1 MAGKKCGWKPPSK
14 NNPNVLPNIISY
26 RYLPGWLAKK
36 VYHNYLDPSLKRQ
49 VPGPS
54 STCPRRISR
63 REDLEM
69 GIFSSLGRFL
79 CTLKFENHRG
89 CIIVPRKNVSSQR
102 KRAFWERGK
111 AITWYQKEKEKLTK
125 YLFEKAQRNLGIF
138 GISRTKICIY
148 KESLNQTP
156 FRFFRN
162 PNDFCNTWGRSEPK
176 CICQKQRLQALPS
189 PPTCIFR
196 EIQSRCSWESCPKFI
211 KTSFFNNDVVAL

>member
-1 MAGKKCGWKPPSK
+1 MVGRESASQ
-14 NNPNVLPNIISY
+14 
-26 RYLPGWLAKK
+26 LPGPLAK
-36 VYHNYLDPSLKRQ
+36 KRQ

-63 REDLEM
+63 REGLEM

-79 CTLKFENHRG
+79 YTLKFENHRG
-89 CIIVPRKNVSSQR
+89 CTIVVPRKNVNSQR

-111 AITWYQKEKEKLTK
+111 AITWYQREKEKLTK
-125 YLFEKAQRNLGIF
+125 YLFKKAQRNLGIF

-162 PNDFCNTWGRSEPK
+162 PNDFCNTWGWSEPK
-176 CICQKQRLQALPS
+176 CFCQKQRLQALPS

-196 EIQSRCSWESCPKFI
+196 EIQSRCS
-211 KTSFFNNDVVAL
+211 